1 MIPGDE
7 RAGTVEGELPPAL
20 NADVEAL
27 LAAIRAGGKPP
38 LEALSPAAA
47 REGYTA
53 SRRLLQPP
61 LDPVAAERDLA
72 IPGPA
77 GPIGARLFRGVG
89 TSPDARLPCLLYFH
103 GGGWVLGDIGSH
115 EGICRRLANAARCA
129 VVTVDYR
136 LAPEHRFPAAVEDSA
151 VALAW
156 VAAAAPD
163 LGIDP
168 ARIAVGGDSAGGN
181 LAAVLALMGRDGRV
195 PASSYQMLLYPAVDL
210 TMASD
215 SYRRVRTDLQITA
228 ATMRYFIDHYA
239 PDVTDR
245 TDWRASPLFAASL
258 AGAPPALVL
267 TCGHDPLC
275 DEGRRYAERLEREGV
290 AVTALHLADQAHGI
304 LNMGKAIRATAS
316 VLAFAAAAM
325 RDVWDAGTAAEDRG
339 EAGR

>member
-1 MIPGDE
+1 M
-7 RAGTVEGELPPAL
+7 LAL
-20 NADVEAL
+20 NADVAAL
-27 LAAIRAGGKPP
+27 LEAIRAGGKPP

-61 LDPVAAERDLA
+61 LDEVAAARDLT

-77 GPIGARLFRGVG
+77 GPLSARLFRGLG
-89 TSPDARLPCLLYFH
+89 TPPDTRLPCLVYFH

-136 LAPEHRFPAAVEDSA
+136 LAPEHPFPAAVEDSA
-151 VALAW
+151 AALGW
-156 VAAAAPD
+156 MAAEATD
-163 LGIDP
+163 LGID
-168 ARIAVGGDSAGGN
+168 AERIAVGGDSAGGN
-181 LAAVLALMGRDGRV
+181 LAAVLALMGRDGTV
-195 PASSYQMLLYPAVDL
+195 PASRYQMLLYPAVDL
-210 TMASD
+210 TMASE

-239 PDVTDR
+239 PDPADR
-245 TDWRASPLFAASL
+245 TDWRASPLFATSL

-290 AVTALHLADQAHGI
+290 AVTALHLTDQAHGI

-316 VLAFAAAAM
+316 ILAFAAAAM
-325 RDVWDAGTAAEDRG
+325 RDAWDEQAGQHT

>member
-1 MIPGDE
+1 MGQI
-7 RAGTVEGELPPAL
+7 EGGAMPAL

-27 LAAIRAGGKPP
+27 LEAIRAGGKPP

-61 LDPVAAERDLA
+61 LDAVAAERDLT
-72 IPGPA
+72 IPSPA
-77 GPIGARLFRGVG
+77 GPIGARLFRGAG
-89 TSPDARLPCLLYFH
+89 TAPGARLPCLVYFH

-129 VVTVDYR
+129 VVTIDYR
-136 LAPEHRFPAAVEDSA
+136 LAPEHRFPAALEDSA
-151 VALAW
+151 VALTW
-156 VAAAAPD
+156 VAAEAVD

-168 ARIAVGGDSAGGN
+168 ARVAVGGDSAGGN

-210 TMASD
+210 TMTSD
-215 SYRRVRTDLQITA
+215 SYRRVRADLQITA

-239 PDVTDR
+239 PDPIDR

-275 DEGRRYAERLEREGV
+275 DEGRRYAERLEGEGV
-290 AVTALHLADQAHGI
+290 AVTALHLTDQAHGI

-325 RDVWDAGTAAEDRG
+325 RDVWDAGAAAGDRV
-339 EAGR
+339 EAMR